1 MFLKTET
8 ETKAK
13 TQIFTPFDAIYYQGA
28 NSTQTQLLN
37 YTDQI
42 VEASTGEMMW
52 SEGRNNLK
60 PLRIISNVHVGPE
73 IADVNL
79 QPYATTLD
87 YINPLKWVF
96 TAGAW
101 SRNYYYGVKIQ
112 PASNPTKESV
122 AYHSPIFPQMSYG
135 QKSDIESHH
144 KKYLSWK
151 ENKTNDDLV
160 LMGVSRGTAAT
171 FCAFAT
177 YKYPEVK
184 LVILE
189 GAIDSMENVM
199 KNMAK
204 HYVGNDRVANLW
216 VSGVRSAVT
225 FLSRNG
231 MFGYKND
238 GASPL
243 SLVENFPENIPVVFI
258 TSKIDTTVVPQSTR
272 NIASALNNR
281 GKNDVYLLQLKNSR
295 HPLYAYDDREDHD
308 QYESL
313 IHAIYKKYGLKHDE
327 ELAKNGEHLL
337 ETCLLEKPNASLTL
351 Q

>member
-1 MFLKTET
+1 MFSNLET
-8 ETKAK
+8 ETKTK
-13 TQIFTPFDAIYYQGA
+13 TFTSFDAIYYQGA

-37 YTDQI
+37 YTDQ
-42 VEASTGEMMW
+42 VVMASTGEMMW

-79 QPYATTLD
+79 QPYATTFD

-112 PASNPTKESV
+112 TASNPTQESV

-135 QKSDIESHH
+135 QKSDIESHY

-151 ENKTNDDLV
+151 ENKTNDNLI

-204 HYVGNDRVANLW
+204 HYLGNDRLASLW
-216 VSGVRSAVT
+216 VSGVRSAVS

-231 MFGYKND
+231 MFGYKDD

-258 TSKIDTTVVPQSTR
+258 TSKIDTTVVPQSTM
-272 NIASALNNR
+272 NIATALNNR

-295 HPLYAYDDREDHD
+295 HPLYAYDDKEDHD

-313 IHAIYKKYGLKHDE
+313 IHAIYKKYSLKHDE
-327 ELAKNGEHLL
+327 ELAKKGEHLL
-337 ETCLLEKPNASLTL
+337 ESCLLEKPNVSSLTL